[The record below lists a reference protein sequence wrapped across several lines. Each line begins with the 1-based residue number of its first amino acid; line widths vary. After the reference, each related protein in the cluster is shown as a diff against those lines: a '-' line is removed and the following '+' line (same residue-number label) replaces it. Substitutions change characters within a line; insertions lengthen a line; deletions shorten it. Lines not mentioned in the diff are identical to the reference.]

1 MISKINS
8 LISAAYCILFDR
20 EPDIGAVEYW
30 TERLDNG
37 LSKDQFLRALV
48 HSPEFRKSGA
58 KWLIEDSPAMPVGM
72 DVSHL
77 IVRGLKVGH
86 NCTIHFDTILDPPHC
101 DHIEIGDNV
110 TFAPR
115 VHVLAHDGST
125 KNHLGFTEIKKV
137 KIEDNVFL
145 GAGSMV
151 LPGVVIGA
159 NSIVGA
165 GSIVTKNVPQNTVVA
180 GNPAVVLCSLESSLE
195 KHKYAQN
202 AAHI

>member
-1 MISKINS
+1 MSSKINN
-8 LISAAYCILFDR
+8 LISAAYRILFDR
-20 EPDIGAVEYW
+20 EPDIEGVEYW

-48 HSPEFRKSGA
+48 HSPEFKKCGA
-58 KWLIEDSPAMPVGM
+58 KWLTEDSPAMPVGM

-77 IVRGLKVGH
+77 IAKGLRIGH

-101 DHIEIGDNV
+101 CHIEIGDNV
-110 TFAPR
+110 TFAPG

-125 KNHLGFTEIKKV
+125 KSHLGFTEIKKV

-145 GAGSMV
+145 GAGSII

-165 GSIVTKNVPQNTVVA
+165 GSIVTKDVPPSTVVA
-180 GNPAVVLCSLESSLE
+180 GNPAVILCSLESFLE
-195 KHKYAQN
+195 KHKCARN
-202 AAHI
+202 AEHI